1 MCIFLSLCVY
11 VHVCSTCYQTN
22 LTLLR
27 ATLTYPQHTVPLA
40 SAFAGTEVKACFA
53 MNKNR
58 AFGSDTDMWP
68 LDPSSL
74 CFPPG
79 ISAVLLH
86 HDYVLGNKSM
96 SQIGRLSLPLINVL
110 HCYKVWKR
118 QYTKWIE
125 CPNAKHSS
133 RTIVRQHLYYA
144 VRPREP
150 RNCQTG
156 NIEKTSVSSIGTSS
170 VHENLKWN
178 ERKIYRI
185 AIQRKKY

>member
-11 VHVCSTCYQTN
+11 VHVCSTCYQTS

-27 ATLTYPQHTVPLA
+27 ATLMFPQHTVPLA

-86 HDYVLGNKSM
+86 HDCVLGNMSM

-110 HCYKVWKR
+110 HCYKVCKR

-125 CPNAKHSS
+125 CPNAKYSWYSS
-133 RTIVRQHLYYA
+133 RTIVGQHLCYPMRPGNQGT
-144 VRPREP
+144 VRLA
-150 RNCQTG
+150 T
-156 NIEKTSVSSIGTSS
+156 
-170 VHENLKWN
+170 LK
-178 ERKIYRI
+178 K
-185 AIQRKKY
+185 QV